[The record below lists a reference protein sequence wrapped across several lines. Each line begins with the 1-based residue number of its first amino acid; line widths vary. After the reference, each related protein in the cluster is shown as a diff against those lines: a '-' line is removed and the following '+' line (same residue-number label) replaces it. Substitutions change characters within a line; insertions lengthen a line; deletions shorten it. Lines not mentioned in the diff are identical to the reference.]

1 LYCPEKTVLLLYSEA
16 GEFSAATSFNGKS
29 KKRIRSIFFILTRL
43 IIKMRYFQYNF
54 FDNMHSKKSIDKFI
68 PYFFIIFFVLIFIKS
83 IHTVILANRSFSGLV
98 NNNAYEAGLSYNK
111 VIDESDRIKN
121 LGFVS
126 EVFFKNNQL
135 EFVLKQKGT
144 VIKDASVIAVVENH
158 GKYINSFTENLPFK
172 DDKYVAKISVPQF
185 GRWQVRILA
194 KTKDGVEIRDKKD
207 FIIKE

>member
-1 LYCPEKTVLLLYSEA
+1 
-16 GEFSAATSFNGKS
+16 
-29 KKRIRSIFFILTRL
+29 
-43 IIKMRYFQYNF
+43 MRYFQYNF

-98 NNNAYEAGLSYNK
+98 NSNAYEAGLSYNK
-111 VIDESDRIKN
+111 AIDESDRIKN

-135 EFVLKQKGT
+135 EFVLKQKGNI
-144 VIKDASVIAVVENH
+144 IKDASVIAVVENH